1 MMGPPLYVGKE
12 QGCFVSMLGSL
23 VDEAK
28 RQRQKDV
35 ILEFD

>member
-1 MMGPPLYVGKE
+1 MMGPPLYIGKE
-12 QGCFVSMLGSL
+12 QGCFGSMLCSL

-28 RQRQKDV
+28 RPRQKDV